1 MILDLDQRRVAPSAV
16 QDVNDKRHTGVS
28 LRRGLARRASY
39 CGWRANMSAHQ
50 STLPRRGSASLS
62 DLAHSHGL
70 THPDVV
76 TNNVKIRIR
85 NLDFYYGSIQA
96 LKNINLDIR
105 DRGMTALIGPSGCG
119 KSTLLRIL
127 NRVYEVYPDQR
138 ATGQVTIGEVD
149 ILDPGIDLTRLRARV
164 GMTYQKA
171 TPLPMSIF
179 DNIAF
184 GIKLHCHPSR
194 SELAGRV
201 ETALRKAALWDE
213 VKDILRQS
221 ADGLS
226 GGQQQRLCV
235 ARAIAL
241 EPEVLI
247 FDEPC
252 SALDPIS
259 SARIEELLEDLAR
272 QYCVVIVTHNMQ
284 QAARVSDYV
293 AFMYLGEIVE
303 YDTAERIFV
312 SPRDRR
318 TQEYVT
324 GRFG

>member
-1 MILDLDQRRVAPSAV
+1 
-16 QDVNDKRHTGVS
+16 
-28 LRRGLARRASY
+28 
-39 CGWRANMSAHQ
+39 MSAHQ
-50 STLPRRGSASLS
+50 STLPRGASGSLS
-62 DLAHSHGL
+62 ELAHNHGQM
-70 THPDVV
+70 HPYVAAND
-76 TNNVKIRIR
+76 VKIRIR
-85 NLDFYYGSIQA
+85 NLNFHYGAVQA

-105 DRGMTALIGPSGCG
+105 DRSMTALIGPSGCG

-127 NRVYEVYPDQR
+127 NRVYELYPDQK
-138 ATGQVTIGEVD
+138 ATGEVWIGGVN

-171 TPLPMSIF
+171 MPLPMSIF

-184 GIKLHCHPSR
+184 GIKLHRRLSR
-194 SELAGRV
+194 SELAGQV

-213 VKDILRQS
+213 VKDKLRQS
-221 ADGLS
+221 ANQLS
-226 GGQQQRLCV
+226 GGQQQRLGV

-241 EPEVLI
+241 EPEVLV

-259 SARIEELLEDLAR
+259 SAQIEALLEDLAS

-303 YDTAERIFV
+303 FDAAERIFV
-312 SPRDRR
+312 NPRDRR
-318 TQEYVT
+318 TEDYVT

>member
-1 MILDLDQRRVAPSAV
+1 
-16 QDVNDKRHTGVS
+16 
-28 LRRGLARRASY
+28 
-39 CGWRANMSAHQ
+39 MSAHQ
-50 STLPRRGSASLS
+50 DTLQRGGGDSLS
-62 DLAHSHGL
+62 QLAHNHGL
-70 THPDVV
+70 MHPDVAS
-76 TNNVKIRIR
+76 NNVKIRIR
-85 NLDFYYGSIQA
+85 NLDFYYGTVHA

-105 DRGMTALIGPSGCG
+105 DRSMTALIGPSGCG

-127 NRVYEVYPDQR
+127 NRVYEIYPDQK
-138 ATGQVTIGEVD
+138 ATGEVSIGGTD
-149 ILDPGIDLTRLRARV
+149 ILDSQVNLTWLRARV

-184 GIKLHCHPSR
+184 GIRLHRRLNR

-201 ETALRKAALWDE
+201 ETALRKAALWNE
-213 VKDILRQS
+213 VKDKLRQS
-221 ADGLS
+221 ANGLS

-241 EPEVLI
+241 EPEVLV

-252 SALDPIS
+252 AALDPVS
-259 SARIEELLEDLAR
+259 SAQIEALLEDLAS

-312 SPRDRR
+312 SPRDRL
-318 TQEYVT
+318 TQDYVT